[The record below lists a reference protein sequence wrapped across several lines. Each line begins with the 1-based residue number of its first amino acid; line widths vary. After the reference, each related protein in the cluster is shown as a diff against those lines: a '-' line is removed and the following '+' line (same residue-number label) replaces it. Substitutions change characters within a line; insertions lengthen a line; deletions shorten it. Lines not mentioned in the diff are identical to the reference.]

1 MTLLSYVQLY
11 HDHENKYNVGKCNV
25 GKLPGDVSSIHSNC
39 RRNVSRS
46 ISITCHGHFRSV

>member
-11 HDHENKYNVGKCNV
+11 HENKYNVGKCNV